1 MIDYSLSTN
10 RLIGMIQF
18 NDKKFYKV
26 GCLGK
31 ISSFFETE
39 DNRFVINLS
48 GKNYFSIN
56 KELPKSKKFILANV
70 KLIDEKNPL

>member
-1 MIDYSLSTN
+1 
-10 RLIGMIQF
+10 MIQL
-18 NDKKFYKV
+18 NDNKFYKV

-39 DNRFVINLS
+39 DNKYVINLS